1 MTRYN
6 HAHIAAQLFNTPH
19 MVEPS
24 YGQVFVSAL
33 APRLN
38 IQSLTLGDGTELHQ
52 PDMIATAESYMR
64 GQRKLY
70 HEMDG
75 IAIIPVDGTLVHDK
89 FGGLNPESGMT
100 NYSSI
105 QMKAEAAAA
114 DPDVLGI
121 VLDINSPGGSAA
133 GVFNLSQQLAEI
145 AQTKPI
151 WAVVDEL
158 ACSAAYALAS
168 ACTKIVAPENAMLG
182 SIGVVMM
189 HVDQSEMIK
198 GMGLNVTYIFSG
210 DHKIDGNSFEPI
222 PSAVQ
227 AGFQKGVDDARDRFV
242 QLVATNRGM
251 DPQAVY
257 DTQAQVYDARDALDV
272 GLLDEIMRTDKVLE
286 AFSASLR
293 ASTPARFGATL
304 KNGAKAMALPLWGR
318 NKASN
323 KAAAAERK
331 EPTLDAGAEGQH
343 KLHVD
348 ANGVIGGFSV
358 ASGGEPVLAWNCA
371 SWPAE
376 RVEALEAAGF
386 TINRDTDGNAES
398 VVLPQGE
405 ASATLRPADD
415 AEKQAAGTGEQ
426 MTEINAGEAETV
438 ETLSIKG
445 GRPAPASLD
454 ALVSLCSEH
463 QCDTLAK
470 PLRDRGV
477 TAEQAEAI
485 MADVDAIRDKMAVTF
500 PDDPKAAADM
510 ANRFAVAAHGS
521 ATAQFAE
528 PLSAL
533 MVEAQARMA
542 GEEIDQHPPETSQ
555 AAGQGRISARA
566 VHKRHNTRK

>member
-1 MTRYN
+1 MPQRS
-6 HAHIAAQLFNTPH
+6 HAHIAAQLFNTVH
-19 MVEPS
+19 MIEPV

-38 IQSLTLGDGTELHQ
+38 IQSLTMSDGTELHQ
-52 PDMIATAESYMR
+52 PDMIATAEAYSR
-64 GQRKLY
+64 SRRKLY

-89 FGGLNPESGMT
+89 FGGLDPESGMT

-105 QMKAEAAAA
+105 QLKAEAAAA
-114 DPDVLGI
+114 DPEVRGI

-189 HVDQSEMIK
+189 HVDQSQMVK
-198 GMGLNVTYIFSG
+198 GMGLDVTYIFSG
-210 DHKIDGNSFEPI
+210 DHKIDGNSFEPM
-222 PSAVQ
+222 PAAVR
-227 AGFQKGVDDARDRFV
+227 ASFQKGVDDARDRFV

-251 DPQAVY
+251 EPQAVY
-257 DTQAQVYDARDALDV
+257 DTQAQVYDAREALEV

-293 ASTPARFGATL
+293 ASTPARFGATTL
-304 KNGAKAMALPLWGR
+304 MNGAKAMALPLWNR
-318 NKASN
+318 SKTNTQT
-323 KAAAAERK
+323 AAHEAAVEHL
-331 EPTLDAGAEGQH
+331 TALTAA
-343 KLHVD
+343 
-348 ANGVIGGFSV
+348 GFSV
-358 ASGGEPVLAWNCA
+358 EADDKGTITSLAV
-371 SWPAE
+371 SE
-376 RVEALEAAGF
+376 
-386 TINRDTDGNAES
+386 DAES
-398 VVLPQGE
+398 VDLAAFTAAHAAGLISAEQANAVLPQIVQE
-405 ASATLRPADD
+405 ATGQKLYTEAEAREQFEPAD
-415 AEKQAAGTGEQ
+415 
-426 MTEINAGEAETV
+426 NA
-438 ETLSIKG
+438 
-445 GRPAPASLD
+445 ASLD
-454 ALVSLCSEH
+454 ALVELCSEH

-477 TAEQAEAI
+477 SAEQATAI

-500 PDDPKAAADM
+500 PDDPKAAAEM

-521 ATAQFAE
+521 ATAQFAD

-542 GEEIDQHPPETSQ
+542 GEEVDHHPPETSQ